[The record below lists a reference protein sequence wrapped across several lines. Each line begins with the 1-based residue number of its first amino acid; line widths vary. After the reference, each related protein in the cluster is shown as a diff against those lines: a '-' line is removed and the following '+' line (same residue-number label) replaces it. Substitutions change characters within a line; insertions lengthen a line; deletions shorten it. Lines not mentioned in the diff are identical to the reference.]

1 MRIPQGGCYKLHTYL
16 KYLCQMRRAQVM
28 ILVDTNS
35 YSQRIR
41 KYPCVS
47 GFRTLNV
54 SCSCQHRIL
63 YDPDFFPIIEYPGL
77 DTSSALG
84 VYDSWNYWETSQ
96 YATFNGVSGIGNFE
110 IHGVLEPGIPL
121 YQMIRNISCA
131 IFHEKLFFHGS
142 ILTRRM
148 AVYSCSLNSGPFYMK
163 CTHYF
168 T

>member
-1 MRIPQGGCYKLHTYL
+1 
-16 KYLCQMRRAQVM
+16 M
-28 ILVDTNS
+28 ILADTNS

-54 SCSCQHRIL
+54 SCSCRHRIL

-84 VYDSWNYWETSQ
+84 VYDSWNYTDTGQ
-96 YATFNGVSGIGNFE
+96 YATFNWVSGIGNFE
-110 IHGVLEPGIPL
+110 PHGVLGPGIRF
-121 YQMIRNISCA
+121 YQMARKISCA
-131 IFHEKLFFHGS
+131 IFPVKLFCFGS

-148 AVYSCSLNSGPFYMK
+148 AVYSRSLNLGPFYMK
-163 CTHYF
+163 CTYIPSPKDHCNDVNEVPQGSLLQ